1 MQFSPKFPKGH
12 LHRPTFGWADLMPPC
27 HLYSYYLLPHYYILL
42 YFTTIYYNVTGSSL
56 QDLLII
62 SQPTWVSHNQSNSSH
77 CHNCQPSRSYW
88 FHFLTYQYT
97 NIPIYIYIY
106 TQGLTRMVNW
116 IIFRIHW
123 YCSAIPFH
131 YICISWPILEY
142 STPEI
147 LPWLNSGI
155 FSDFLSRFH
164 TYACNTVTR
173 HPDNL
178 TEITELKLSPWE
190 KSDCFSNIDK

>member
-1 MQFSPKFPKGH
+1 MCNSHLNFQKG
-12 LHRPTFGWADLMPPC
+12 TFIAQPSVGPIWCPRVTC
-27 HLYSYYLLPHYYILL
+27 TRTTCYHITIFYYILL
-42 YFTTIYYNVTGSSL
+42 QFTIMSQGVHYKTYWLSVNPLEFHT
-56 QDLLII
+56 I
-62 SQPTWVSHNQSNSSH
+62 SQIVPTVTIVNLPEAVDFIFW
-77 CHNCQPSRSYW
+77 
-88 FHFLTYQYT
+88 LT

-106 TQGLTRMVNW
+106 TQVLTRTVNW